1 MEGISSFSWKE
12 LRSSSTQLGED
23 GKEGQTFSALT
34 PKAFRG
40 QVLDLAVNV
49 PKGTR
54 VAVKTFKRTKSANKL
69 SKEAGHQQQA
79 AIHGA
84 APPIYGVNRPDNYIV
99 MQCLSTLVV
108 NEYRDQPLPE
118 ALQYMICALM
128 NRLDA
133 AKVMQSDMNALNV
146 MLDEGGRPYIIDYGM
161 AKTITP
167 TILQKRA
174 GHPNVQITLWGLVRG
189 FQRYKIEV
197 AILDACVKS
206 DNPTSF
212 FERGEQA
219 LENLNQ
225 KVPKRRKR
233 RQRHLKL

>member
-1 MEGISSFSWKE
+1 MEGISSFSWEE

-23 GKEGQTFSALT
+23 GKDGQTFLAFT

-54 VAVKTFKRTKSANKL
+54 VAVKTFKRAKSTNKL
-69 SKEAGHQQQA
+69 YKEACHQQQA
-79 AIHGA
+79 AIHGV
-84 APPIYGVNRPDNYIV
+84 APPIYGVHRQDNYIV
-99 MQCLSTLVV
+99 MQCLPTLAV
-108 NEYRDQPLPE
+108 NEYRGQPLPE
-118 ALQYMICALM
+118 ALQYMMCALM
-128 NRLDA
+128 NRLDT

-167 TILQKRA
+167 AILKKRA

-189 FQRYKIEV
+189 FQKYKIEV
-197 AILDACVKS
+197 SILDACVKS
-206 DNPTSF
+206 DDPSSF

-219 LENLNQ
+219 LNNL
-225 KVPKRRKR
+225 VRPKRRKR
-233 RQRHLKL
+233 RKVKK